1 MKAVSYPKLLRQA
14 LLDEHLIYIG
24 FMSVTVFSQDAAPE
38 HTTYEYE
45 ECRGSVYRVY
55 SVMLGEVITFLHK
68 TEVDVQSI

>member
-45 ECRGSVYRVY
+45 E
-55 SVMLGEVITFLHK
+55 
-68 TEVDVQSI
+68 